1 MLCYVPQVHNALVW
15 PLCVN
20 GRLVKSYRRFGEL
33 YCLHPQSLDV
43 QELLEPEDD
52 LF

>member
-1 MLCYVPQVHNALVW
+1 MLW
-15 PLCVN
+15 FTLCAN
-20 GRLVKSYRRFGEL
+20 GRLVKSYRRFGEF
-33 YCLHPQSLDV
+33 YCLHPQGLAV